1 MTSFQQSLYA
11 QVQSYM
17 SIFQYLHHGE
27 QVVKACIE
35 NGTHHI
41 DTSGEPLVCKDKLHT
56 VKPVLNSNSTV
67 NNTLWLLNAGQ
78 K

>member
-1 MTSFQQSLYA
+1 MHKYIILCLF
-11 QVQSYM
+11 
-17 SIFQYLHHGE
+17 FQYLQHGE

-41 DTSGEPLVCKDKLHT
+41 DTSGEPLVRYSLKRPLKNRQKG
-56 VKPVLNSNSTV
+56 VGKAQESIQSNTI
-67 NNTLWLLNAGQ
+67 TDPGHHMG